1 MVDEEVDGTVI
12 KFDRLS
18 HKVSGGVCQGNL
30 VSSVL
35 FVASTKTYGKRVG
48 NAIYLRCG
56 IE

>member
-48 NAIYLRCG
+48 NAI
-56 IE
+56 